1 MNFKAKFFCA
11 FIASMCSACDLSLE
25 ELFEPSPFD
34 TSNGPL
40 TSNEIQYF
48 TSNMQES
55 LSDEVAD
62 CLAEEA
68 TARASTI
75 GDPETLAPTKVDLL
89 PVDQWGALD
98 KSGKRLILTQVVIN
112 QAIPLCTQGKGK

>member
-1 MNFKAKFFCA
+1 M
-11 FIASMCSACDLSLE
+11 FIFVFLASLCSACDSSLE

-40 TSNEIQYF
+40 TINEIQYF

-55 LSDEVAD
+55 LGDAVAE

-68 TARASTI
+68 TVRASKI
-75 GDPETLAPTKVDLL
+75 GDPEKLDPNKVELL
-89 PVDQWGALD
+89 PVDQWSALD
-98 KSGKRLILTQVVIN
+98 KSGKRLILTQVIIN
-112 QAIPLCTQGKGK
+112 QAIPLCIKGKSK